1 MSHRR
6 ALKRE
11 FVLQRTTRALLC
23 LFGIVWVLF
32 LQTAPGDGSPT
43 APKLDGS
50 DFVLGVYAEVVVA
63 DEFGTLEDSVELA
76 RGDLHEHST
85 GNSPASPALTG
96 ASSSA
101 RRARPDLSPPLLV

>member
-32 LQTAPGDGSPT
+32 LQIAPGDGSPT

-50 DFVLGVYAEVVVA
+50 NFVLGVYAEVVVA

-76 RGDLHEHST
+76 RVDLHEHST
-85 GNSPASPALTG
+85 GNTPTALALTG
-96 ASSSA
+96 AFESG